1 MKTKTSVIIAIVLG
15 VLLVVALGYIGYGIW
30 QQARYS
36 EQSEI
41 YLAGQEAGYE
51 LAIIQI
57 MQQAATCNTV
67 PLTYN
72 ETTLTMFAAECL
84 EQPNEI
90 Q

>member
-36 EQSEI
+36 EQSAI

-51 LAIIQI
+51 LAIIHI
-57 MQQAATCNTV
+57 
-67 PLTYN
+67 
-72 ETTLTMFAAECL
+72 
-84 EQPNEI
+84 
-90 Q
+90 